1 MVDSAVSL
9 QDRWNRKATEPH
21 WRNEDTSTL
30 SRHQKK
36 PWTPT
41 QSLYVFQMEYLSF
54 DLGAWYCRHLP
65 TIYLRT
71 SKVHVD
77 FVTSCNILL
86 WSLVTVYPSLSVYL
100 TLTSFERKSPRF
112 AQKKKDRPD
121 RPPSQKQV
129 TTVNEGLS
137 NGSPVKSPH
146 FGMTPEDSP
155 GDVRVGT
162 YLVGGWPTPLKNMKI
177 SWDDDIPKIW
187 KVIKFHGSKPPTSHG
202 TSWYLGNSL
211 KMSLHQLHQAKEDT
225 WYIKPGH
232 GKWHEIPPWISA
244 WHDTSFLWTSSH
256 PPLVQGI
263 QGIQGPNPGAVS
275 LSDLGWLDHATS
287 VS

>member
-9 QDRWNRKATEPH
+9 QDRWNLKATEPH

-112 AQKKKDRPD
+112 AQKKR
-121 RPPSQKQV
+121 S
-129 TTVNEGLS
+129 
-137 NGSPVKSPH
+137 
-146 FGMTPEDSP
+146 
-155 GDVRVGT
+155 
-162 YLVGGWPTPLKNMKI
+162 
-177 SWDDDIPKIW
+177 
-187 KVIKFHGSKPPTSHG
+187 
-202 TSWYLGNSL
+202 
-211 KMSLHQLHQAKEDT
+211 T
-225 WYIKPGH
+225 W
-232 GKWHEIPPWISA
+232 S
-244 WHDTSFLWTSSH
+244 
-256 PPLVQGI
+256 
-263 QGIQGPNPGAVS
+263 
-275 LSDLGWLDHATS
+275 TS
-287 VS
+287 VSEAGDHRKWRPQQWVTCQVTPFWDDSRRFTRWCPSGNISGWWLTYPSEKYENQLGWWHSQDMESHKIPWFQTTNQSWYFMVLGQFVEDVIAPIAPSEGRYMIHQTRTW